1 MSVPTPI
8 SSGKSGKAN
17 WGFFS
22 RQGGISKK
30 PYDSLNIADHV
41 KDNDEDVA
49 RNREILSEHLSMPLV
64 YIGATHSPN
73 VVNVKSEFPDV
84 HQDTDALV
92 TRETNLGLVI
102 MSADCAPIVLLDP
115 VAHVVGVVHAGWQG
129 MLLGV
134 VANAVEGILD

>member
-73 VVNVKSEFPDV
+73 VVNVKSRHRCFS
-84 HQDTDALV
+84 
-92 TRETNLGLVI
+92 N
-102 MSADCAPIVLLDP
+102 S
-115 VAHVVGVVHAGWQG
+115 
-129 MLLGV
+129 
-134 VANAVEGILD
+134 

>member
-22 RQGGISKK
+22 RQGGVSKK

-49 RNREILSEHLSMPLV
+49 RNREILSEHL
-64 YIGATHSPN
+64 
-73 VVNVKSEFPDV
+73 
-84 HQDTDALV
+84 
-92 TRETNLGLVI
+92 
-102 MSADCAPIVLLDP
+102 
-115 VAHVVGVVHAGWQG
+115 
-129 MLLGV
+129 
-134 VANAVEGILD
+134 